1 MRAVVFDELGG
12 PEVLQLADVD
22 EPVARQGQVKLQVE
36 AAGVNP
42 ADGKLRDGSMRIRR
56 TETLPAIPGFEAAGV
71 VVEVGEGV
79 TDIAIGD
86 EVFGFTVSG
95 SYAAYALART
105 VARKPAGLGWAEA
118 AALPTATE
126 AADRALDLLEVADGD
141 TVLINGAAG
150 AVGSV
155 GVQLAELR
163 GATVIGTASPV
174 NHDYLRTLG
183 AIPVAYGDG
192 LVDRV
197 RAASPD
203 GVDAVFDVAGRGA
216 LPAAIELRGGTT
228 DRIVTIADP
237 AADDYGVTSSSKSR
251 RSADALAR
259 WAHLAVTG
267 RLRITIAETYSFAD
281 AAQAAARVETG
292 HGHGKIVLLP

>member
-1 MRAVVFDELGG
+1 MRAVVFDEFGG
-12 PEVLQLADVD
+12 PEVLRLTDVE
-22 EPVARQGQVKLQVE
+22 EPFPGPGQVKIEVR

-42 ADGKLRDGSMRIRR
+42 ADGKLRDGSLRIRR

-79 TDIAIGD
+79 TALMIGD

-95 SYAAYALART
+95 SHAAYALART
-105 VARKPAGLGWAEA
+105 VARKPADLGWAEA

-126 AADRALDLLEVADGD
+126 AADRVLDLLEVADGD
-141 TVLINGAAG
+141 TLLINGAAG
-150 AVGSV
+150 AVGSA
-155 GVQLAELR
+155 GVQLAGLR

-197 RAASPD
+197 GAAAPD
-203 GVDAVFDVAGRGA
+203 GVDAVFDVAGKGA

-237 AADDYGVTSSSKSR
+237 AADDYGVTFSSTSR

-259 WAHLAVTG
+259 WAELAVTD
-267 RLRITIAETYSFAD
+267 RLRVTIAGTYPFAD
-281 AAQAAARVETG
+281 AGDAAGRVETG
-292 HGHGKIVLLP
+292 HGRGKIVLVP